1 MLSFCVKS
9 LCPTYRVNAN
19 GGPGVCVNVKNTNSM
34 NEADY
39 LKQQIA
45 SLQRRLAE
53 IERPQRDYELRQ
65 QKEKRYD
72 FTIEFDGGTTCNN
85 PAQGFGEGYG
95 SWQVNQEP
103 ICRVKFGYGHSCNSA
118 EVRTLVDAL
127 RALSLTLDDPK
138 SKTVFVRGDSKIA
151 LKWVTSKQHPTRKST
166 EKFQEAIYLLRVEV
180 AKFKSVKTEWRGRE
194 HSVRIFGH

>member
-1 MLSFCVKS
+1 
-9 LCPTYRVNAN
+9 
-19 GGPGVCVNVKNTNSM
+19 M
-34 NEADY
+34 NEAAH

-45 SLQRRLAE
+45 ALQRRLAE
-53 IERPQRDYELRQ
+53 IERPQRDYELNQ
-65 QKEKRYD
+65 QKDRQYD
-72 FTIEFDGGTTCNN
+72 FIIEFDGGTSCNN

-95 SWQVNQEP
+95 SWQINQEP

-127 RALSLTLDDPK
+127 RSLSMAIPDAK
-138 SKTVFVRGDSKIA
+138 SKNVFVRGDSKIA

-166 EKFQEAIYLLRVEV
+166 EKFQEAIYLLRLEV

-194 HSVRIFGH
+194 HSVRLFGH